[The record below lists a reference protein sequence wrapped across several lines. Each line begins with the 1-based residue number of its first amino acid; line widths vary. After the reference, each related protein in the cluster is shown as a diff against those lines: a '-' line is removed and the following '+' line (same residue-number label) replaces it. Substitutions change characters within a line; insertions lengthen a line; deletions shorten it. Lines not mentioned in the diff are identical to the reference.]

1 MCSVINYH
9 YRFHVTTKSIPYY
22 DAILGRTK
30 KPIRPN
36 GRKLER
42 YIYDIFRHIYT
53 TTSMDDKEEIIKR
66 CSRNGE
72 VA

>member
-1 MCSVINYH
+1 MIVDYH
-9 YRFHVTTKSIPYY
+9 RFHVTTKSIPYY
-22 DAILGRTK
+22 DEILGRTK

-53 TTSMDDKEEIIKR
+53 TTRIKDEGEEMKR
-66 CSRNGE
+66 CSKLLNI
-72 VA
+72 VDS

>member
-1 MCSVINYH
+1 MN
-9 YRFHVTTKSIPYY
+9 RFHVTTKCIPYY
-22 DAILGRTK
+22 DPIMGRTK

-53 TTSMDDKEEIIKR
+53 TPPMTEEGEIRR
-66 CSRNGE
+66 CSRGWDDG
-72 VA
+72 

>member
-1 MCSVINYH
+1 MIVDYH
-9 YRFHVTTKSIPYY
+9 RFHVTTKSIPYY
-22 DAILGRTK
+22 DEILGRTK

-53 TTSMDDKEEIIKR
+53 TTIIT
-66 CSRNGE
+66 
-72 VA
+72 